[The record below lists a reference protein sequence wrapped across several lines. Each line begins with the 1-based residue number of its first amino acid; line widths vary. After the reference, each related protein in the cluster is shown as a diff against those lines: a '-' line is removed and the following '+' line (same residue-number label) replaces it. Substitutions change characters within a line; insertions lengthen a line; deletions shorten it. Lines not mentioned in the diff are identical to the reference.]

1 MRLALLSLLVA
12 LPALLAKRTY
22 RLEQTPVLKA
32 PRVQKYDCRN
42 CVFDDT
48 LNYACIEHSID
59 VKVGWEIKQK
69 WELAS
74 DIIPPDTYTDGDSA
88 YKPLDTIT
96 DVRYKYTWK
105 IIPYSVVSFNVRP
118 NAKLDRIFQVE
129 TQLNVDQFKSSFYL
143 AFVYY

>member
-1 MRLALLSLLVA
+1 M
-12 LPALLAKRTY
+12 
-22 RLEQTPVLKA
+22 
-32 PRVQKYDCRN
+32 
-42 CVFDDT
+42 
-48 LNYACIEHSID
+48 
-59 VKVGWEIKQK
+59 KVGWEIKQK

-74 DIIPPDTYTDGDSA
+74 DIIPPDTYIDGDSA
-88 YKPLDTIT
+88 YKPDNVIT

-105 IIPYSVVSFNVRP
+105 IIPYSVISFNVRP

>member
-1 MRLALLSLLVA
+1 
-12 LPALLAKRTY
+12 
-22 RLEQTPVLKA
+22 
-32 PRVQKYDCRN
+32 
-42 CVFDDT
+42 
-48 LNYACIEHSID
+48 

-74 DIIPPDTYTDGDSA
+74 DISPPDTYTDDGSA
-88 YKPLDTIT
+88 YKPSNLASDFT

-105 IIPYSVVSFNVRP
+105 LIPYSVISFNVRP
-118 NAKLDRIFQVE
+118 NAKLDRIFQLE

>member
-1 MRLALLSLLVA
+1 MRLVVPLLSLLVA
-12 LPALLAKRTY
+12 VQAKRTY

-42 CVFDDT
+42 CAFDDT

-74 DIIPPDTYTDGDSA
+74 DIIPPDTYIDGDSA
-88 YKPLDTIT
+88 YKPDNAASDFT

-105 IIPYSVVSFNVRP
+105 IIPYSVISFNVRP
-118 NAKLDRIFQVE
+118 NAKLDRIF
-129 TQLNVDQFKSSFYL
+129 
-143 AFVYY
+143 

>member
-1 MRLALLSLLVA
+1 M
-12 LPALLAKRTY
+12 
-22 RLEQTPVLKA
+22 
-32 PRVQKYDCRN
+32 
-42 CVFDDT
+42 
-48 LNYACIEHSID
+48 
-59 VKVGWEIKQK
+59 KVGWEIKQK

-88 YKPLDTIT
+88 YKPQDTIT

-105 IIPYSVVSFNVRP
+105 IIPYSVISYNVRP

>member
-1 MRLALLSLLVA
+1 M
-12 LPALLAKRTY
+12 
-22 RLEQTPVLKA
+22 LKA

-42 CVFDDT
+42 CVYDDT

-74 DIIPPDTYTDGDSA
+74 DIIPGPDPYTNGDSA
-88 YKPLDTIT
+88 YKPDNPASDFT

>member
-1 MRLALLSLLVA
+1 M
-12 LPALLAKRTY
+12 
-22 RLEQTPVLKA
+22 LKA

-74 DIIPPDTYTDGDSA
+74 DIIPGDDPYPYGDSA
-88 YKPLDTIT
+88 YKPINSPSDFT

-118 NAKLDRIFQVE
+118 NAKLDRIF
-129 TQLNVDQFKSSFYL
+129 
-143 AFVYY
+143 